1 MANPVL
7 DIPFDEPDGSM
18 IAYDYGPGGHHASIE
33 AGRFVPGKFGNCVY
47 FPAEGKAEIIGP
59 IIDFSQDF
67 SFTVWAKAEPQAKG
81 PNRTWAVFKFPGK
94 TNFVEI
100 ELFTRLQY
108 WQNLAVTQAGDKVT
122 VYVDG
127 LQKGTFTR
135 SGNMTGF
142 AIINDAPH
150 KTVGYCSL
158 DGAKS
163 YEQALTQEDIN
174 DHIQHTLEPV
184 QFHINNINFQ
194 SLGII
199 VEHLDGI
206 LQMPD
211 RKDPLTVDW
220 EDYHGEVVDLMKP
233 VFGVR
238 EIELRCWMKAASQDE
253 LVSKWLQLRQIFES
267 PGTQR
272 LQIDAGTKPLLF
284 DVYHKERLE
293 PSNKWRN
300 VGPYFARFTLKLREP
315 EPVKRVLK
323 VSGSSV
329 SITLTSRKL
338 LSISWGDGQRTM
350 NVYGNGVTVSHSYGG
365 SVDRY
370 VVISGNIE
378 DITGFS
384 TDAVI
389 VWNKI

>member
-7 DIPFDEPDGSM
+7 DIPFDEPDGSTV
-18 IAYDYGPGGHHASIE
+18 AYDYGPRAHHAAIE

-59 IIDFSQDF
+59 VIDFAQDF
-67 SFTVWAKAEPQAKG
+67 SFTVWAKSETRAQG

-100 ELFTRLQY
+100 ELFTNLFY
-108 WQNLAVTQAGDKVT
+108 WQNLAITQEGSTVK

-127 LQKGTFTR
+127 EQKGTFTR
-135 SGNMTGF
+135 TDNMTGF

-150 KTVGYCSL
+150 KTGGYCSL

-163 YEQALTQEDIN
+163 YDVALTPEDIDDN
-174 DHIQHTLEPV
+174 IQQTLQPV
-184 QFHINNINFQ
+184 EFHIENIAFD
-194 SLGII
+194 SLGIVVKRI
-199 VEHLDGI
+199 DGV
-206 LQMPD
+206 LEMPD
-211 RKDPLTVDW
+211 MKDPLTVDW

-233 VFGVR
+233 VFGPR
-238 EIELRCWMKAASQDE
+238 EIELECWMKTSTQDE
-253 LVSKWLQLRQIFES
+253 LVSKWMQVRDIFMSAGTKRLR
-267 PGTQR
+267 
-272 LQIDAGTKPLLF
+272 IDAGTKPLLF
-284 DVYHKERLE
+284 DVYHRERLD

-300 VGPYFARFTLKLREP
+300 AGPYFVRFTLKLREP

-338 LSISWGDGQRTM
+338 LSISWGDGQKTM
-350 NVYGNGVTVSHSYGG
+350 NVYGNGVTVGHSYAGG
-365 SVDRY
+365 GDKY

-389 VWNKI
+389 VWSKI

>member
-7 DIPFDEPDGSM
+7 DILFDEPDGSTM
-18 IAYDYGPGGHHASIE
+18 AYDYGPGAHHAAIE
-33 AGRFVPGKFGNCVY
+33 SGRFVPGKFGNCVY
-47 FPAEGKAEIIGP
+47 FPGEGKAEIVGP
-59 IIDFSQDF
+59 VIDFSQDF
-67 SFTVWAKAEPQAKG
+67 SFTVWAKVEMQAEG
-81 PNRTWAVFKFPGK
+81 PHRTWAVFKFLGK

-100 ELFTRLQY
+100 ELFTRLEY
-108 WQNLAVTQAGDKVT
+108 WQNLAVVQQGSTVK

-127 LQKGTFTR
+127 VQKGTFIR

-142 AIINDAPH
+142 AIINNALH
-150 KTVGYCSL
+150 NTGGYCSL
-158 DGAKS
+158 DGARS
-163 YEQALTQEDIN
+163 YTEALTPDDIN
-174 DHIQHTLEPV
+174 NNIQHTLEPV
-184 QFHINNINFQ
+184 EFHINNINFQ
-194 SLGII
+194 SLGVI
-199 VEHLDGI
+199 VEHLDSI
-206 LQMPD
+206 LEMPD

-233 VFGVR
+233 VFGPR
-238 EIELRCWMKAASQDE
+238 EIELRCWMKAATQDE

-267 PGTQR
+267 AGTQR
-272 LQIDAGTKPLLF
+272 LQIDAGAKPLLF
-284 DVYHKERLE
+284 DVYHRERLQ

-300 VGPYFARFTLKLREP
+300 SGPYFIRFTLKLREP

-338 LSISWGDGQRTM
+338 LSISWGDGQKTM
-350 NVYGNGVTVSHSYGG
+350 NVYGNGVNVSHNYAGG
-365 SVDRY
+365 GDKY

-389 VWNKI
+389 VWTKI